1 MNCGKQD
8 KKKGLLDR
16 ITSSRVFRVMFSR
29 KIIVVCAVLLLIMV
43 LIAIFAPVI
52 APYNPNKDDLYNV
65 LKGCSAEH
73 WLGTDSNGRD
83 VLSRIIYGA
92 RVSFTVG
99 IVAVVISSVIGM
111 ALGLI
116 AGMAGGVVDAFIMRV
131 MDAMMA
137 VPMLIL
143 AMFLGAILGQGLS
156 NVCLA
161 IGISMV
167 PGYARVTR
175 GQVLSVRNADYV
187 TAGTLCGASKIRNT
201 LVHVFPNCLSVNIVS
216 MTASLGG
223 AILAEANLSFLGMGI
238 TPPTPAGAQWSAAAI
253 STCPLSLSS
262 PSLPV
267 LPSSSWCFA
276 STCAA
281 TLCATPLTRSCVVH
295 WAVARRPSVQNAPR
309 E

>member
-1 MNCGKQD
+1 MENKT

-29 KIIVVCAVLLLIMV
+29 KIIVVCAILLLIMV

-92 RVSFTVG
+92 RISFTVG

-143 AMFLGAILGQGLS
+143 AMFLGAILGQGLG

-175 GQVLSVRNADYV
+175 GQVLSVRNAD
-187 TAGTLCGASKIRNT
+187 
-201 LVHVFPNCLSVNIVS
+201 
-216 MTASLGG
+216 
-223 AILAEANLSFLGMGI
+223 
-238 TPPTPAGAQWSAAAI
+238 
-253 STCPLSLSS
+253 
-262 PSLPV
+262 
-267 LPSSSWCFA
+267 
-276 STCAA
+276 
-281 TLCATPLTRSCVVH
+281 
-295 WAVARRPSVQNAPR
+295 
-309 E
+309 

>member
-1 MNCGKQD
+1 MENKT
-8 KKKGLLDR
+8 KKKGLLER

-29 KIIVVCAVLLLIMV
+29 KIIVVCAILLLIMV

-92 RVSFTVG
+92 RISFTV
-99 IVAVVISSVIGM
+99 
-111 ALGLI
+111 
-116 AGMAGGVVDAFIMRV
+116 FIMRV

-143 AMFLGAILGQGLS
+143 AMFLGAILGQGLG

-187 TAGTLCGASKIRNT
+187 TAGTLCGASRIRNT
-201 LVHVFPNCLSVNIVS
+201 LGHVFPNCLSVNIVS

-238 TPPTPAGAQWSAAAI
+238 TPPTPSWGAMVSGGYKYLSTQPIIAI
-253 STCPLSLSS
+253 APGIAIIIV
-262 PSLPV
+262 V
-267 LPSSSWCFA
+267 LCFNMCGDA
-276 STCAA
+276 LRDALDPKLRG
-281 TLCATPLTRSCVVH
+281 TLGSGKKTKRAKRTKNVKE
-295 WAVARRPSVQNAPR
+295 VA
-309 E
+309 

>member
-1 MNCGKQD
+1 MENKT
-8 KKKGLLDR
+8 KKKGLLER

-29 KIIVVCAVLLLIMV
+29 KIIVVCAILLLIMV

-52 APYNPNKDDLYNV
+52 APYDPNKDDLYNV

-92 RVSFTVG
+92 RISFTVG

-143 AMFLGAILGQGLS
+143 AMFLGAILGQGLG

-187 TAGTLCGASKIRNT
+187 TAGTLCGASRI
-201 LVHVFPNCLSVNIVS
+201 
-216 MTASLGG
+216 
-223 AILAEANLSFLGMGI
+223 
-238 TPPTPAGAQWSAAAI
+238 
-253 STCPLSLSS
+253 LSLI
-262 PSLPV
+262 
-267 LPSSSWCFA
+267 
-276 STCAA
+276 
-281 TLCATPLTRSCVVH
+281 H
-295 WAVARRPSVQNAPR
+295 I
-309 E
+309 

>member
-1 MNCGKQD
+1 MENT
-8 KKKGLLDR
+8 KKKSLLDR
-16 ITSSRVFRVMFSR
+16 LKSSRVLRVMFGR
-29 KIIVVCAVLLLIMV
+29 KIIVVCAVLILVMV
-43 LIAIFAPVI
+43 LVAIFAPVI
-52 APYNPNKDDLYNV
+52 APYDPNKDDLYNV

-99 IVAVVISSVIGM
+99 LVAVLISSVIGM

-116 AGMAGGVVDAFIMRV
+116 SGVAGGVVDSVIMRI

-143 AMFLGAILGQGLS
+143 ALFLGAILGQGLF

-167 PGYARVTR
+167 PQYARITR

-187 TAGTLCGASKIRNT
+187 TAGTLCGASRVRNT
-201 LVHVFPNCLSVNIVS
+201 LVHVFPNCLSANIVT

-238 TPPTPAGAQWSAAAI
+238 SPPTASWGAMVSGGYKYLSNQPVIAI
-253 STCPLSLSS
+253 APGIAIMIV
-262 PSLPV
+262 V
-267 LPSSSWCFA
+267 LCFNMCGDA
-276 STCAA
+276 LRDALDPKLRGTLGNGSKKRRKA
-281 TLCATPLTRSCVVH
+281 TKGV
-295 WAVARRPSVQNAPR
+295 
-309 E
+309 